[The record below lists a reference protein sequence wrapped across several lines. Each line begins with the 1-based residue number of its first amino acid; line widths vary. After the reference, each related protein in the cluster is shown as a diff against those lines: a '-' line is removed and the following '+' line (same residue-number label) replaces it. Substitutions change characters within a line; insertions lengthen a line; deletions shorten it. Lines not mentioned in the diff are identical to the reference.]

1 MVFLKNTKNTLF
13 CSKKHDKNNFYL
25 FVYFIFILFQI
36 PGYMKGYN
44 YRNETINLPPYEIM
58 PPVLEGYDSHEPAG
72 NFYTI
77 TGEWIPL

>member
-1 MVFLKNTKNTLF
+1 V
-13 CSKKHDKNNFYL
+13 
-25 FVYFIFILFQI
+25 
-36 PGYMKGYN
+36 KGYN

-58 PPVLEGYDSHEPAG
+58 PPVLEGYDPHEPAG

>member
-1 MVFLKNTKNTLF
+1 
-13 CSKKHDKNNFYL
+13 
-25 FVYFIFILFQI
+25 VYFWYFLRKPTKLLSSI
-36 PGYMKGYN
+36 PNN